1 MLIAVRLWILLSA
14 LLVAS
19 GWILS
24 ALHQLNRVGYG
35 VVLALA
41 VVVGAGWWK
50 RTGERPKMAAG
61 RFIHR
66 LTKRFKRPAPFLFLA
81 ILILSF
87 MGGALYE
94 PFNGDSK
101 AYRVPRVLHW
111 LGAQQWHWIPTLDQR
126 MNFLGCGFEW
136 LFSPLILFGRDDRLV
151 FLINI
156 LSYALLPG
164 LIFSVFTRLKV
175 SARVA
180 WWWMWLLPSGWC
192 FVLQAGSVANDS
204 FAAVYALASVDLALR
219 AKEKGSIADLWLSLL
234 AAALLTGAKQCD
246 IPLAMLW
253 VIAAWPAFALA
264 KRHAAG
270 SAVVVVFG
278 LLVSALPITILNLQ
292 HMGSWIQPM
301 TTRGTNSLSW
311 GIIGN
316 AFCIPVQNL
325 VPPYDPW
332 ADKWNAL
339 MDRFAATPFG
349 HHFASFE
356 HFGQVSF
363 LSHSIGEGNAGIG
376 LGMCVWMPV
385 SMVAGWML
393 SKKFFFRPPVET
405 LQRRL
410 LRGMPWL
417 LLLLFMAKDCA
428 YENARHLAP
437 YYVFFFPCL
446 LAGSGQT
453 WLVRRH
459 WWQRFGLL
467 LMLCSASLIVISR
480 TSPLFPAQ
488 AVLRWLHAR
497 HPSSRL
503 ISRLEFSYGA
513 SSVARAM
520 EREILKDLPPD
531 EELIGYATADG
542 GAEPEL
548 WFPFRQRRVHR
559 VVSDD
564 TPETLRAGGIRY
576 IVVDTSMLNYSG
588 ESIEQWMEKYE
599 CQIVDEA
606 SCELQPELPR
616 YYLYLLKLRPG
627 NPDAGPINPRKSAEN
642 SRFKSRL

>member
-24 ALHQLNRVGYG
+24 AFHQLNRAGYG
-35 VVLALA
+35 VVFVLAMAAGA
-41 VVVGAGWWK
+41 VWWK
-50 RTGERPKMAAG
+50 RTGGRPKMAVG
-61 RFIHR
+61 QFIHR
-66 LTKRFKRPAPFLFLA
+66 STKRLKRPAPFLFLA

-101 AYRVPRVLHW
+101 AYRVPRVLQW
-111 LGAQQWHWIPTLDQR
+111 LGMQQWHWVPTLDQR

-136 LFSPLILFGRDDRLV
+136 LFSPLILFGHDDRLV

-156 LSYALLPG
+156 FSYALLPG
-164 LIFSVFTRLKV
+164 LIFSVFTRLNV

-192 FVLQAGSVANDS
+192 FVLQAGSAANDS

-219 AKEKGSIADLWLSLL
+219 AKEKGSIGDLWLSLL

-246 IPLAMLW
+246 IPLALLW
-253 VIAAWPAFALA
+253 VVAAWPAFALA
-264 KRHAAG
+264 KRRVVA
-270 SAVVVVFG
+270 SVVVVIFG
-278 LLVSALPITILNLQ
+278 LLVSALPITVLNLR
-292 HMGSWIQPM
+292 HIGSWIQPL
-301 TTRGTNSLSW
+301 TTRGTNSLVW

-316 AFCIPVQNL
+316 TFCIPVQNL
-325 VPPYDPW
+325 VPPFDPW

-339 MDRFAATPFG
+339 MDKFAATPFG

-356 HFGQVSF
+356 HFGQLSF

-376 LGMCVWMPV
+376 LGICVLMLV
-385 SMVAGWML
+385 SLVEGWMFL
-393 SKKFFFRPPVET
+393 KKFTFRPSVDT
-405 LQRRL
+405 LQQRL
-410 LRGMPWL
+410 LRGVPWL
-417 LLLLFMAKDCA
+417 LLLLFMAKDFA
-428 YENARHLAP
+428 YENARHLAA

-446 LAGSGQT
+446 LATSGQPS
-453 WLVRRH
+453 LVRRR

-467 LMLCSASLIVISR
+467 LMLCSAGLVVISR
-480 TSPLFPAQ
+480 ASPLFPAQ
-488 AVLRWLHAR
+488 TVLRWLHAC
-497 HPSSRL
+497 HPHSRL

-513 SSVARAM
+513 PPVARAM
-520 EREILKDLPPD
+520 ERDILKDLPPD

-559 VVSDD
+559 LVFGD
-564 TPETLRAGGIRY
+564 TPESLRAAGIRY
-576 IVVDTSMLNYSG
+576 IVVDTSLLNYSG
-588 ESIEQWMEKYE
+588 ESIEQWMGKYQ
-599 CQIVDEA
+599 CQLVKKT
-606 SCELQPELPR
+606 SCELQPELPP
-616 YYLYLLKLRPG
+616 YYLYLLRLL
-627 NPDAGPINPRKSAEN
+627 PDNRNAWPINP
-642 SRFKSRL
+642 